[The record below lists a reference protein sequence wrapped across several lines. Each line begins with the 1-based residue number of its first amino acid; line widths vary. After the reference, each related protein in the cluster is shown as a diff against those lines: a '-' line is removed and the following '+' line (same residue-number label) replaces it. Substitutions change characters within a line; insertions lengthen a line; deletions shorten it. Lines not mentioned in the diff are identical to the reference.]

1 METINKNILA
11 KSIAKQLGIKAATI
25 RNVIDSF
32 LDQIREE
39 YRKGNRI
46 ELREFGT
53 FYAYNRKPRS
63 YKTFDLKETKKMAAK
78 KILKFKCSRHLHLN
92 G

>member
-11 KSIAKQLGIKAATI
+11 KSIAKQLGIKTATI
-25 RNVIDSF
+25 KNVINSF

-63 YKTFDLKETKKMAAK
+63 YKTELKETKKMSAK
-78 KILKFKCSRHLHLN
+78 KILKFKCSRHLHL
-92 G
+92 